1 MTRRPVGRRL
11 SIPLVLLLALGVAPV
26 LAPVTAHAEA
36 GVRERAREL
45 ELLRDRIEGMR
56 KMLQATRG
64 RQDSVQAELQRVEER
79 VGAVTHALRDIEQQL
94 QQARRRLAQS
104 ESRAAQLRTSLD
116 RQRDAL
122 SRQVRASYAF
132 GRQEQLKILLNQ
144 GDPATVRRALV
155 YYDYLNRSRTQ
166 RIRQALEDLETLRQV
181 QASVAEQQQRL
192 KALRQHQVAQKE
204 ALERSRQEREQVL
217 AAIEHTL
224 QDQDRELQGMLR
236 DERELQQVLQALQQA
251 LSDIP
256 MEFQD
261 GKAFAQSKGA
271 LPWPAAGRLI
281 NRFGTARAGGKL
293 RWRGVLISA
302 NTGAEVRAVSRGRVA
317 FANWLRGYGLL
328 LIIDHGDGF
337 MSLYGHN
344 QSLYKDVGEW
354 VQGGEVVATVG
365 DSGGQDRPGL
375 YFELRRDGEPV
386 NPVTWCS
393 ATRGNL
399 VGLRD

>member
-1 MTRRPVGRRL
+1 MTHRRMGRWVQ
-11 SIPLVLLLALGVAPV
+11 VLLLAV
-26 LAPVTAHAEA
+26 LTWWLAAQSAHAESK
-36 GVRERAREL
+36 VQERTREL
-45 ELLRDRIEGMR
+45 EQLRDRIEGMR
-56 KMLQATRG
+56 KVLQATRG
-64 RQDSVQAELQRVEER
+64 RQDSVQAELQQVEER
-79 VGAVTHALRDIEQQL
+79 VGEVTQALHRIEQDL
-94 QQARRRLAQS
+94 RQARQSLAKS
-104 ESRAAQLRTSLD
+104 ETRAAQLRTGLD

-122 SRQVRASYAF
+122 ARQVRASYAF

-155 YYDYLNRSRTQ
+155 YYDYLNRSRTN
-166 RIRQALEDLETLRQV
+166 RIQEALRDLEELRRV
-181 QASVAEQQQRL
+181 QASVVEQQERL
-192 KALRQHQVAQKE
+192 AALRQHQVAQKE
-204 ALERSRQEREQVL
+204 ALERSRKERQQVL
-217 AAIEHTL
+217 ATIESTL
-224 QDQDRELQGMLR
+224 QNQDRELQGMLR
-236 DERELQQVLQALQQA
+236 NERELQQVLKALQQA

-261 GKAFAQSKGA
+261 GKAFAQSKGQ

-281 NRFGTARAGGKL
+281 NRFGTDRAGGKL

-302 NTGAEVRAVSRGRVA
+302 DTGEEVRAVSRGRVA

-328 LIIDHGDGF
+328 LIVDHGNGF

-354 VQGGEVVATVG
+354 VQGGEVIATIG

-375 YFELRRDGEPV
+375 YFEIRRDGEPV

-399 VGLRD
+399 VGLRQ